1 MFNHS
6 ELVAFAVALLASL
19 GLTVPIRHLALRYGM
34 VDKPGPRKVH
44 LNPIPLLGGIAI
56 YLGFVLAV
64 VLTRHDAPVQQII
77 GILAGATL
85 LAIVGFLDDGGL
97 LHHQVKLFI
106 GMPLAAIFLIA
117 SGIRTGIGLF
127 QLKPWARRAAL
138 LWASVALCFC
148 LYMIAFRPFETFFI
162 PDRFVSEVESFKQ
175 LLAISLMVAMFP
187 ISIWWIF
194 FFRLPSVKRQFEPPA
209 PSEAVQN

>member
-1 MFNHS
+1 MS
-6 ELVAFAVALLASL
+6 ETVWTSTRRSAGVTCAAALAILGSGSALYVWGSLFLGVLNSEPVSHGKHLYELYPFSLLLMFAV
-19 GLTVPIRHLALRYGM
+19 
-34 VDKPGPRKVH
+34 
-44 LNPIPLLGGIAI
+44 PL
-56 YLGFVLAV
+56 
-64 VLTRHDAPVQQII
+64 
-77 GILAGATL
+77 
-85 LAIVGFLDDGGL
+85 
-97 LHHQVKLFI
+97 
-106 GMPLAAIFLIA
+106 FLIA